1 MSKRSNSKNPQIDEH
16 SVPIFWPF
24 AAALAIE
31 KTELDLLVRNWRFL
45 AEAEKIDHEP
55 VPQFTTANTVRLELD
70 TLRLRDFSQPHSS
83 GPPTLVIAPYA
94 GHSAVIA
101 DHHKDQSL
109 IGTLL
114 AGGVRR
120 VLITDWRSATPEMKD
135 YDIDTYLADLNVS
148 VDDLADRVNFV
159 GLCQGGWMAAMYA
172 ARFPDKVRTLTLAG
186 APIDTDAGDGALKRM
201 VRTLP
206 PSFYEELVQIGG
218 GLMLG
223 RFMLEGWKSL
233 HPGEQYI
240 EKYLQLYEHVDDSA
254 YLSKAETFAAWFE
267 NPIDLPGRWYLQA
280 ITEIFKENRFAK
292 GRFVGLGRRLSL
304 KDVTCPAYLLAGE
317 SDDITP
323 REQVFAAER
332 LLGTPRSRIKKALA
346 PGGHIGLFMGSRT
359 LHEFWP
365 AMAQWIQRHQ
375 RGDE

>member
-1 MSKRSNSKNPQIDEH
+1 MATRSNSKNPQLDEH

-24 AAALAIE
+24 AAALALE
-31 KTELDLLVRNWRFL
+31 KTELDLLDRNWRFL
-45 AEAEKIDHEP
+45 AEAEKVDHEP
-55 VPQFTTANTVRLELD
+55 ALQFATPNIVRLELD
-70 TLRLRDFSQPHSS
+70 TLRLRDFSRRHSG

-94 GHSAVIA
+94 GHTAVIA
-101 DHHKDQSL
+101 DYHKDQSL
-109 IGTLL
+109 VGTLL

-120 VLITDWRSATPEMKD
+120 VLATDWKSATPEMKD
-135 YDIDTYLADLNVS
+135 YDIDNYLADLTVC
-148 VDDLADRVNFV
+148 VDDLADGVNLV

-172 ARFPDKVRTLTLAG
+172 ARFPEKVRTLTLAG
-186 APIDTDAGDGALKRM
+186 APIDTDAGDGALMHM
-201 VRTLP
+201 VHALP
-206 PSFYEELVQIGG
+206 SSFYEELVQMGS

-233 HPGEQYI
+233 HPGEHYF
-240 EKYLQLYEHVDDSA
+240 EKYLQLYEHVDDTV

-267 NPIDLPGRWYLQA
+267 NPIDLPGRWYLHA

-323 REQVFAAER
+323 REQVFAAGR
-332 LLGTPRSRIKKALA
+332 LLGTPKSKIETALA
-346 PGGHIGLFMGSRT
+346 PGGHIGLFMGSKT
-359 LHEFWP
+359 LHDFWP
-365 AMAQWIQRHQ
+365 AIARWIQRHQ
-375 RGDE
+375 NGDE